1 MSRAPV
7 ILFFLKLLGDFLA
20 VIVLA
25 VIFDTFDNLY
35 VLGVKD
41 FNICVVLRAEL
52 DFDKLLVQRFRLPH
66 RARGCI
72 QR

>member
-1 MSRAPV
+1 MSRAAV

-41 FNICVVLRAEL
+41 FNVCIVLRAEL
-52 DFDKLLVQRFRLPH
+52 DLDKLHQ
-66 RARGCI
+66 
-72 QR
+72 